1 MTLTEGDW
9 GLLAMSIA
17 MFVIFVGFFIWG
29 IKSGQFKNIEE
40 PKYRMLRDN
49 RDDKEAE
56 SRQKKKEN
64 TKDNHKGGGDAE

>member
-17 MFVIFVGFFIWG
+17 MFIIFVGFFIWG
-29 IKSGQFKNIEE
+29 IRSGQFKNVEE

-49 RDDKEAE
+49 RDDQDAQ
-56 SRQKKKEN
+56 SQSKKKED
-64 TKDNHKGGGDAE
+64 KHQEGGDSE

>member
-17 MFVIFVGFFIWG
+17 MFIIFVGFFIWG
-29 IKSGQFKNIEE
+29 IRSGQFKNVEE

-49 RDDKEAE
+49 RDDQDAQ
-56 SRQKKKEN
+56 SQPKKKED
-64 TKDNHKGGGDAE
+64 KHQEGGDAK